1 MISQLRGIARH
12 IDRER
17 SNLVLEVNG
26 VGYEVLLPIFV
37 LRSLL
42 DKGKKEGDEIE
53 LKIYYHIGGRPPRP
67 MLVGFNN
74 EFERR
79 FFEKLIQVEDLGPL
93 KAARAFVFSVSTV
106 ASAIEN
112 RNLELLEKMP
122 GVGSRLAQKIVA
134 TLHGKVAEFALLR
147 DERYDSLPALKIAD
161 LRAEA
166 IEVLAGLGYKRKEA
180 TARVEE
186 ALRRKPEIGGTEEL
200 LREVFRLEREG

>member
-1 MISQLRGIARH
+1 MISQLRGIARS

-26 VGYEVLLPIFV
+26 IGYEVLLPVFV

-42 DKGKKEGDEIE
+42 DRGKKEGDEIE
-53 LKIYYHIGGRPPRP
+53 LKIYYHVSGKPPRP

-74 EFERR
+74 EVERR

-106 ASAIEN
+106 ANAIEN
-112 RNLELLEKMP
+112 RDTGLLEKMP
-122 GVGSRLAQKIVA
+122 GVGPRLAQKIVA

-147 DERYDSLPALKIAD
+147 DEKYDSLPAPERAD
-161 LRAEA
+161 IRSEA
-166 IEVLAGLGYKRKEA
+166 IEVLVGLGYRRREA
-180 TARVEE
+180 VARVEE
-186 ALRRKPEIGGTEEL
+186 ALHRKPEIRDTEGL

>member
-1 MISQLRGIARH
+1 MISQLRGIARS

-26 VGYEVLLPIFV
+26 IGYEVLLPVFV

-42 DKGKKEGDEIE
+42 DRGKKEGDEIE
-53 LKIYYHIGGRPPRP
+53 LKIYYHVGGKPPRP

-74 EFERR
+74 EVERR

-106 ASAIEN
+106 ANAIEN
-112 RNLELLEKMP
+112 RDTGLLEKMP
-122 GVGSRLAQKIVA
+122 GVGPRLAQKIVA

-147 DERYDSLPALKIAD
+147 DEKYDSLPAPERAD
-161 LRAEA
+161 IRSEA
-166 IEVLAGLGYKRKEA
+166 IEVLVGLGYRRREA
-180 TARVEE
+180 VARVEE
-186 ALRRKPEIGGTEEL
+186 ALHRKPEIRDTEGL

>member
-1 MISQLRGIARH
+1 MISQLRGIARN

-26 VGYEVLLPIFV
+26 VGYEVLLPVFV

-42 DKGKKEGDEIE
+42 DRGKEEGDEIE
-53 LKIYYHIGGRPPRP
+53 LKIYYHVGGRPPRP

-74 EFERR
+74 EVERR

-106 ASAIEN
+106 ANAIES
-112 RNLELLEKMP
+112 RDVGLLERMP
-122 GVGSRLAQKIVA
+122 GVGPRLAQKIVA

-147 DERYDSLPALKIAD
+147 DERYDSLPTPERTDI
-161 LRAEA
+161 RSEA
-166 IEVLAGLGYKRKEA
+166 IEVLVGLGYRRREA
-180 TARVEE
+180 AARVEE
-186 ALRRKPEIGGTEEL
+186 ALRQKPEIKDTEGL

>member
-1 MISQLRGIARH
+1 MISQLRGIARN

-26 VGYEVLLPIFV
+26 VGYEVLLPVFV

-42 DKGKKEGDEIE
+42 DRGKEEGDEVE
-53 LKIYYHIGGRPPRP
+53 LKIYYHVGGRPPRP

-74 EFERR
+74 EVERR

-106 ASAIEN
+106 ANAIES
-112 RNLELLEKMP
+112 RDVGLLERMP
-122 GVGSRLAQKIVA
+122 GVGPRLAQKIVA

-147 DERYDSLPALKIAD
+147 DERYDSLPTPERTDI
-161 LRAEA
+161 RSEA
-166 IEVLAGLGYKRKEA
+166 IEVLVGLGYRRREA
-180 TARVEE
+180 AARVEE
-186 ALRRKPEIGGTEEL
+186 ALRQKPEIKDTEGL

>member
-1 MISQLRGIARH
+1 MISQLRGIARS

-26 VGYEVLLPIFV
+26 IGYEVLLPVFV

-42 DKGKKEGDEIE
+42 DRGKKEGDEIE
-53 LKIYYHIGGRPPRP
+53 LKIYYHVGGKPPRP

-74 EFERR
+74 EVERR

-106 ASAIEN
+106 ANAIEN
-112 RNLELLEKMP
+112 RDTGLLEKMP
-122 GVGSRLAQKIVA
+122 GVGPRLAQKIVA

-147 DERYDSLPALKIAD
+147 DERYDSLPAPERAD
-161 LRAEA
+161 IRSEA
-166 IEVLAGLGYKRKEA
+166 IEVLVGLGYRRREA
-180 TARVEE
+180 VARVEE
-186 ALRRKPEIGGTEEL
+186 ALHRKPEIRDTEGL

>member
-1 MISQLRGIARH
+1 MISQLRGIARN

-26 VGYEVLLPIFV
+26 VGYEVLLPVFV

-42 DKGKKEGDEIE
+42 DRGKEEGDEIE
-53 LKIYYHIGGRPPRP
+53 LKIYYHVGGRPPRP

-74 EFERR
+74 EVERR

-106 ASAIEN
+106 ANAIES
-112 RNLELLEKMP
+112 RDVGLLERMP
-122 GVGSRLAQKIVA
+122 GVGPRLAQKIVA

-147 DERYDSLPALKIAD
+147 DERYDSLPTPERAD
-161 LRAEA
+161 IRSEA
-166 IEVLAGLGYKRKEA
+166 IEVLVGLGYRRREA
-180 TARVEE
+180 AARVEE
-186 ALRRKPEIGGTEEL
+186 ALRQKPEIKDTEGL

>member
-1 MISQLRGIARH
+1 MISQLRGIARS

-26 VGYEVLLPIFV
+26 IGYEVLLPAFV

-42 DKGKKEGDEIE
+42 DRGKKEGDEIE
-53 LKIYYHIGGRPPRP
+53 LKIYYHVGGKPPRP
-67 MLVGFNN
+67 VLIGFNN
-74 EFERR
+74 EVERR

-106 ASAIEN
+106 ANAIEN
-112 RNLELLEKMP
+112 RDTGLLERMP
-122 GVGSRLAQKIVA
+122 GVGPRLAQKIVA

-147 DERYDSLPALKIAD
+147 DERYDSLPAPEMAD
-161 LRAEA
+161 IRSEA
-166 IEVLAGLGYKRKEA
+166 VEVLIGLGYKRREA
-180 TARVEE
+180 AARVEE
-186 ALRRKPEIGGTEEL
+186 ALRRKPEMRDTEGL